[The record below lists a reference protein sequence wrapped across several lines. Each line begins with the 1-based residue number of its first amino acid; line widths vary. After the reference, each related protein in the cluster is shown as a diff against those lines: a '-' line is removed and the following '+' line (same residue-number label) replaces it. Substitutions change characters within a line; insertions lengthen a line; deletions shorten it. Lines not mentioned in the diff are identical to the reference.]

1 MWSYWVITL
10 LPVERI
16 EADMATLECGHYGH
30 HRPASML
37 GKAYIDNGDVYFG
50 RAYRIGQRPM
60 KRRGLT
66 SRMQIET
73 PTKQEH
79 GFPVHCPVCRK
90 TLTIS
95 LTELRR
101 CLKAGP
107 DEILPDK
114 ISVGANGIYISL
126 DPRLSYVTSS

>member
-1 MWSYWVITL
+1 MAQSGEDR
-10 LPVERI
+10 ER
-16 EADMATLECGHYGH
+16 DMATLTCCHYGH

-37 GKAYIDNGDVYFG
+37 GKAYIENGDVYFG
-50 RAYRIGQRPM
+50 RARKIDKRTM
-60 KRRGLT
+60 ERRGLK
-66 SRMQIET
+66 SRTQVET

-79 GFPVHCPVCRK
+79 GFPVRCPVCRK
-90 TLTIS
+90 PFSLS

-114 ISVGANGIYISL
+114 ISVGANGVYLSL
-126 DPRLSYVTSS
+126 DRRLSYVTSS